1 MYNITINSSKEQ
13 KIKEKEVYLMEK
25 QTIATI
31 ATLTALGSVGTQVA
45 NANEVSTETAN
56 TTVTAHN
63 EAVTGEQVATAEVTA
78 TQTQKNVDEQE
89 AIVKQQEQNVVE
101 KTISEQNAS
110 KQVEGAEA
118 LVKDATPE
126 HIKNANDE
134 VSKLNS
140 DIEAKKSTV
149 AEKKHEVD
157 NATNKVATEKKS
169 VETAQNEAD
178 NAQSEVNDAKAKVK
192 QAQDN
197 LDGTGA
203 TEVIAKA
210 KQTQDKKEN
219 DEKKVA
225 TAEKTLETAKEED
238 QKRLDEIKDAEQV
251 VTTKK
256 NADNLAKN
264 TLEKVT
270 NEHTEAKNV
279 LADKK
284 ADFSKAEADLNATN
298 TLVVPAEY
306 IEALKAYKN
315 FDDLSEAGDKK
326 REEAEQRLKAMN
338 DKLVGLNKFNSN
350 ANDNGITLTLGSLTD
365 EQKME
370 LNFFAN
376 DLLNQIREAFG
387 TSKVTI
393 SKGAVNFA
401 DEVADRYVADNWDWD
416 KVISEGHD
424 KEAIKELAR
433 KNGLFEGQFYENM
446 NTLYGSRP
454 TVTMNRAKEMIYEAF
469 VDYLYNGME
478 WEHAGSVSGVTS
490 MEDKKQYMG
499 IALSSRKNATGVH
512 LITVAESLIR
522 EGSTFDKTAIN
533 NPNTK
538 EVIQAR
544 YDKAK
549 DELDKALAVFDK
561 TEKDLKDAQQDKE
574 QTDKEL
580 SLAEKTLEQKKAVK
594 VKTPEAQANLDKALD
609 DLVKSTNEN
618 ETAQKA
624 VRDLDA
630 DIKVKEANLQTAKDI
645 LSAKQTILNDKQAKL
660 DNELGKFAQAEKD
673 LEIAEK
679 GLETAQQDVET
690 AQQLLAEAQERVQ
703 NLESAPAKLAEAKL
717 GLETAQQ
724 ELAEAKNILKTEQGK
739 LAELKAKRDEAKTV
753 YETLKQRF
761 EIQEEAKKQVELERK
776 REELAKNGIQI
787 VPVVSTTGEVVD
799 YVAQTQTSVK
809 VDVQNGTKF
818 VDVANAGVLQTYEA
832 PKTISHKQL
841 PKTGTQESVLTFVG
855 MAMTLALGFGFQK
868 KKEGK

>member
-1 MYNITINSSKEQ
+1 MDK
-13 KIKEKEVYLMEK
+13 K

-31 ATLTALGSVGTQVA
+31 TTL
-45 NANEVSTETAN
+45 TAN
-56 TTVTAHN
+56 TTALEHKEVVS
-63 EAVTGEQVATAEVTA
+63 EEQVATAEVTA
-78 TQTQKNVDEQE
+78 TQTQKNVGEQE
-89 AIVKQQEQNVVE
+89 AIVKQQEQNVAE
-101 KTISEQNAS
+101 KTISEQNANE
-110 KQVEGAEA
+110 QVKGAEA
-118 LVKDATPE
+118 LAKDATPE
-126 HIKNANDE
+126 HIKNTKDE
-134 VSKLNS
+134 VSKINK
-140 DIEAKKSTV
+140 DIETKKSTV
-149 AEKKHEVD
+149 EEKKHEVD

-169 VETAQNEAD
+169 VETAQNEVN
-178 NAQSEVNDAKAKVK
+178 NAQSQVNDAKADVK

-203 TEVIAKA
+203 TEVIEKA
-210 KQTQDKKEN
+210 KQTQAKKEN

-225 TAEKTLETAKEED
+225 TAKETLKDAQKED
-238 QKRLDEIKDAEQV
+238 QKRSDEIKDAEQV
-251 VTTKK
+251 VATKK
-256 NADNLAKN
+256 NANDLAKN

-270 NEHTEAKNV
+270 NENTEAKNV

-338 DKLVGLNKFNSN
+338 SRLVGLNKFNSN
-350 ANDNGITLTLGSLTD
+350 ANDKGVTLTLGSLTD

-393 SKGAVNFA
+393 SKGAMDFA
-401 DEVADRYVADNWDWD
+401 DEVSDRYVSDNWDWD

-446 NTLYGSRP
+446 NTLYGGRP

-469 VDYLYNGME
+469 VDFLYNGME
-478 WEHAGSVSGVTS
+478 WEHAGSVSGLTS

-499 IALSSRKNATGVH
+499 ISLSSRKNATGVH

-538 EVIQAR
+538 EVIEAR
-544 YDKAK
+544 YEKAK
-549 DELDKALAVFDK
+549 NELDNALAVFDK
-561 TEKDLKDAQQDKE
+561 TETDLKDAQQDKE
-574 QTDKEL
+574 QSDKEL
-580 SLAEKTLEQKKAVK
+580 SLAEKTLDQKKAVK
-594 VKTPEAQANLDKALD
+594 VKTPEAQANLDKALE

-630 DIKVKEANLQTAKDI
+630 DIKVKEANLQKAKDI

-660 DNELGKFAQAEKD
+660 DNELGKLAQAEKD
-673 LEIAEK
+673 LKNAEK
-679 GLETAQQDVET
+679 GLETAKQDVET
-690 AQQLLAEAQERVQ
+690 AKQLLAETQERLKA
-703 NLESAPAKLAEAKL
+703 LESAPAKLAEAKK
-717 GLETAQQ
+717 GLETAKQ
-724 ELAEAKNILKTEQGK
+724 EFAEAKKLLETEQGK
-739 LAELKAKRDEAKTV
+739 LAELKAKRDEAKKV

-761 EIQEEAKKQVELERK
+761 ESQKEAKKQVELERK
-776 REELAKNGIQI
+776 RVELAKNGVQV
-787 VPVVSTTGEVVD
+787 VPVVSTTGNVVD
-799 YVAQTQTSVK
+799 YVAQNVAQTQTNVK
-809 VDVQNGTKF
+809 VAVQNGAKF
-818 VDVANAGVLQTYEA
+818 VDVVNEGVLQTYEA

-855 MAMTLALGFGFQK
+855 MAMTLGLGFGFQK

>member
-1 MYNITINSSKEQ
+1 MDK
-13 KIKEKEVYLMEK
+13 K

-45 NANEVSTETAN
+45 DANEVSVETAN
-56 TTVTAHN
+56 TTVLDQQGV
-63 EAVTGEQVATAEVTA
+63 VTEGQVATAEVTA

-89 AIVKQQEQNVVE
+89 AIVKQQEQNVAE

-110 KQVEGAEA
+110 EQVKGAEA

-126 HIKNANDE
+126 HIKNAKDE
-134 VSKLNS
+134 VSKIDN
-140 DIEAKKSTV
+140 DIETKKSTV
-149 AEKKHEVD
+149 EEKKHEVD

-169 VETAQNEAD
+169 VENAQNEVN
-178 NAQSEVNDAKAKVK
+178 NAQNEVNDAKAKVK
-192 QAQDN
+192 QAQET

-203 TEVIAKA
+203 KEIIETA
-210 KQTQDKKEN
+210 KQTQTKKEN
-219 DEKKVA
+219 DEKTVA
-225 TAEKTLETAKEED
+225 TAEKTLEEAKKED
-238 QKRLDEIKDAEQV
+238 QQRSDEIKGAEQV
-251 VTTKK
+251 VETKK
-256 NADNLAKN
+256 NANTLAKD
-264 TLEKVT
+264 TLEQVT
-270 NEHTEAKNV
+270 NENTEAKNV
-279 LADKK
+279 LDGKK
-284 ADFSKAEADLNATN
+284 ADFSKAEVDRNATN

-401 DEVADRYVADNWDWD
+401 DEVADRYVSDDWDWD

-469 VDYLYNGME
+469 VDFLYNGME

-499 IALSSRKNATGVH
+499 IALSSRKNATGIH

-544 YDKAK
+544 YEKAK
-549 DELDKALAVFDK
+549 DELDKALEVFDK
-561 TEKDLKDAQQDKE
+561 TEKELKDAQLNKE
-574 QTDKEL
+574 QSDKEL
-580 SLAEKTLEQKKAVK
+580 LLAEKTLDQKKAVK

-660 DNELGKFAQAEKD
+660 DNELGKLTQAEKD
-673 LEIAEK
+673 LKIAEK

-690 AQQLLAEAQERVQ
+690 AQQLLAEAQERVK

-724 ELAEAKNILKTEQGK
+724 ELAEAKNILETEQGK

-753 YETLKQRF
+753 YETLKQCF

-787 VPVVSTTGEVVD
+787 VPVVSTTGKVVD

>member
-13 KIKEKEVYLMEK
+13 KIKEKEVYLMDKK

-31 ATLTALGSVGTQVA
+31 TTLTALGSVGTQVA
-45 NANEVSTETAN
+45 NANEVSVETAN

-63 EAVTGEQVATAEVTA
+63 EVVTEGQVATAEVTA

-89 AIVKQQEQNVVE
+89 AIVKQQEQNVAE

-110 KQVEGAEA
+110 EQVKGAEA
-118 LVKDATPE
+118 LAKDATPE
-126 HIKNANDE
+126 HIKNAKDE
-134 VSKLNS
+134 VSKINN
-140 DIEAKKSTV
+140 DIETKNATV
-149 AEKKHEVD
+149 KEKQEQVD

-169 VETAQNEAD
+169 VETAQNEVN
-178 NAQSEVNDAKAKVK
+178 NAQSEVNDAKADVK

-203 TEVIAKA
+203 TEVIETA
-210 KQTQDKKEN
+210 KQTQAKKEN

-225 TAEKTLETAKEED
+225 TAKETLKDAQKED
-238 QKRLDEIKDAEQV
+238 QKRSDEIKDAEQV
-251 VTTKK
+251 VATKK
-256 NADNLAKN
+256 NANTLAKN

-270 NEHTEAKNV
+270 NENTGAKNI

-338 DKLVGLNKFNSN
+338 SRLVGLNKFNSN
-350 ANDNGITLTLGSLTD
+350 ANDKGVTLTLGSLTD

-393 SKGAVNFA
+393 SKGAMDFA
-401 DEVADRYVADNWDWD
+401 DEVSDRYVSDNWDWD

-446 NTLYGSRP
+446 NTLYGGRP

-469 VDYLYNGME
+469 VDFLYNGME
-478 WEHAGSVSGVTS
+478 WEHAGSVSGLTS

-499 IALSSRKNATGVH
+499 ISLSSRKNATGVH

-538 EVIQAR
+538 EVIQTR
-544 YDKAK
+544 YEKAK
-549 DELDKALAVFDK
+549 DGLDKALAVFDK
-561 TEKDLKDAQQDKE
+561 TEKDLKDAQQNKE
-574 QTDKEL
+574 QSDKEL
-580 SLAEKTLEQKKAVK
+580 SLAEKTLDQKKAVK

-630 DIKVKEANLQTAKDI
+630 DIKVKEANLKTAKDI

-660 DNELGKFAQAEKD
+660 DNELGKLAQAEKD
-673 LEIAEK
+673 LKNAEK
-679 GLETAQQDVET
+679 GLETAKQDVET
-690 AQQLLAEAQERVQ
+690 AKQLLAEAKERVKA
-703 NLESAPAKLAEAKL
+703 LESAPAKLAEAKQ
-717 GLETAQQ
+717 GLKTAQQ
-724 ELAEAKNILKTEQGK
+724 ELAEAKKLLETEQGK
-739 LAELKAKRDEAKTV
+739 LAELKAKHDKAKTV

-761 EIQEEAKKQVELERK
+761 ESQEEAKKQAELERK
-776 REELAKNGIQI
+776 REELAKNGIQV

-799 YVAQTQTSVK
+799 YVAQTSVK
-809 VDVQNGTKF
+809 VSVQNGAKF
-818 VDVANAGVLQTYEA
+818 VDVVNEGVLQTYEA

-841 PKTGTQESVLTFVG
+841 PKTGTTESVLTFVG

>member
-1 MYNITINSSKEQ
+1 MDK
-13 KIKEKEVYLMEK
+13 K

-31 ATLTALGSVGTQVA
+31 TTLTALGSVGTQVA
-45 NANEVSTETAN
+45 NANEVSVETAN
-56 TTVTAHN
+56 TTALEHKEVVS
-63 EAVTGEQVATAEVTA
+63 EEQVATAEVTA
-78 TQTQKNVDEQE
+78 TQTQKNVGEQE
-89 AIVKQQEQNVVE
+89 AIVKQQEQNVAE
-101 KTISEQNAS
+101 KTISEQNANE
-110 KQVEGAEA
+110 QVKGAEA
-118 LVKDATPE
+118 LAKDATPE
-126 HIKNANDE
+126 HIKNTKDE
-134 VSKLNS
+134 VSKINK
-140 DIEAKKSTV
+140 DIETKKSTV
-149 AEKKHEVD
+149 EEKKHEVD

-169 VETAQNEAD
+169 VETVQNEVN
-178 NAQSEVNDAKAKVK
+178 NAQSQVNDAKADVK

-203 TEVIAKA
+203 TEVIEKA
-210 KQTQDKKEN
+210 KQTQAKKEN
-219 DEKKVA
+219 DEKTVA
-225 TAEKTLETAKEED
+225 TAKETLKDAQKED
-238 QKRLDEIKDAEQV
+238 QKRSDEIKDAEQV
-251 VTTKK
+251 VATKK
-256 NADNLAKN
+256 NANDLAKN

-270 NEHTEAKNV
+270 NENTEAKNV

-338 DKLVGLNKFNSN
+338 SRLVGLNKFNSN
-350 ANDNGITLTLGSLTD
+350 ANDKGVTLTLGSLTD

-393 SKGAVNFA
+393 SKGAMDFA
-401 DEVADRYVADNWDWD
+401 DEVSDRYVSDNWDWD

-446 NTLYGSRP
+446 NTLYGGRP

-469 VDYLYNGME
+469 VDFLYNGME
-478 WEHAGSVSGVTS
+478 WEHAGSVSGLTS

-499 IALSSRKNATGVH
+499 ISLSSRKNATGVH

-538 EVIQAR
+538 EVIEAR
-544 YDKAK
+544 YEKAK
-549 DELDKALAVFDK
+549 NELDNALAVFDK
-561 TEKDLKDAQQDKE
+561 TETDLKDAQQDKE
-574 QTDKEL
+574 QSDKEL
-580 SLAEKTLEQKKAVK
+580 SLAEKTLDQKKAVK
-594 VKTPEAQANLDKALD
+594 VKTPEAQANLDKALE

-630 DIKVKEANLQTAKDI
+630 DIKVKEANLQKAKDI

-660 DNELGKFAQAEKD
+660 DNELGKLAQAEKE
-673 LEIAEK
+673 LKNAEK
-679 GLETAQQDVET
+679 GLETAKQDVET
-690 AQQLLAEAQERVQ
+690 AKQLLAETQERLKA
-703 NLESAPAKLAEAKL
+703 LESAPAKLAEAKK

-724 ELAEAKNILKTEQGK
+724 ELAEAKKLLETEQGK
-739 LAELKAKRDEAKTV
+739 LAELKAKRDEAKKV

-761 EIQEEAKKQVELERK
+761 ESQKEAKKQVELERK
-776 REELAKNGIQI
+776 RVELAKNGVQV
-787 VPVVSTTGEVVD
+787 VPVVSTTGNVVD
-799 YVAQTQTSVK
+799 YVAQNVTQTQTNVK
-809 VDVQNGTKF
+809 VAVQNGAKF
-818 VDVANAGVLQTYEA
+818 VDVVNEGVLQTYEA

-855 MAMTLALGFGFQK
+855 MAMTLGLGFGFQK

>member
-1 MYNITINSSKEQ
+1 MDK
-13 KIKEKEVYLMEK
+13 K

-45 NANEVSTETAN
+45 NANEVSFETAN
-56 TTVTAHN
+56 TTLTAHN
-63 EAVTGEQVATAEVTA
+63 EVVTEGQVATAEVTA

-89 AIVKQQEQNVVE
+89 KVVKQQEQNVAE
-101 KTISEQNAS
+101 KTISEQNANE
-110 KQVEGAEA
+110 QVKVAEA
-118 LVKDATPE
+118 LVKEATPDN
-126 HIKNANDE
+126 IKDAKEN
-134 VSKLNS
+134 VSNINN
-140 DIEAKKSTV
+140 DIETKNSTV
-149 AEKKHEVD
+149 EEKQHGVEK
-157 NATNKVATEKKS
+157 ATDKVATAKKS
-169 VETAQNEAD
+169 VETAQSEVN
-178 NAQSEVNDAKAKVK
+178 NAQSEVKDAKADVK

-203 TEVIAKA
+203 TEVIEKA
-210 KQTQDKKEN
+210 KQTQVKKEN

-225 TAEKTLETAKEED
+225 TAEKTLEEAKKED
-238 QKRLDEIKDAEQV
+238 QKRLDEIKEAEQV
-251 VTTKK
+251 VATKK
-256 NADNLAKN
+256 NANTLAKN

-270 NEHTEAKNV
+270 NENTGAKNV

-284 ADFSKAEADLNATN
+284 ADFSKAEADFNATN

-315 FDDLSEAGDKK
+315 FDDLSEAGNKK

-338 DKLVGLNKFNSN
+338 SRLVGLNKFNSN
-350 ANDNGITLTLGSLTD
+350 ANDKGITLTLGSLTD

-393 SKGAVNFA
+393 SKGAMNFA
-401 DEVADRYVADNWDWD
+401 DEVSDRYVSDNWDWD

-446 NTLYGSRP
+446 NTLYGGRP

-469 VDYLYNGME
+469 VDFLYNGME

-499 IALSSRKNATGVH
+499 IALSSRKNATGIH

-538 EVIQAR
+538 VAIQAR
-544 YDKAK
+544 YEKAK
-549 DELDKALAVFDK
+549 NELNQALEVFNK
-561 TEKDLKDAQQDKE
+561 TAKDLKDAQQDKE
-574 QTDKEL
+574 QSDKEL
-580 SLAEKTLEQKKAVK
+580 SLAEKTLAQKNDVK
-594 VKTPEAQANLDKALD
+594 VKTPEAQAILDKAMD
-609 DLVKSTNEN
+609 DLVESTKEN

-630 DIKVKEANLQTAKDI
+630 DIKVKEANLKTAKDI
-645 LSAKQTILNDKQAKL
+645 LSTKQTILNDKQTKL
-660 DNELGKFAQAEKD
+660 DDELGKLAQ
-673 LEIAEK
+673 AEK
-679 GLETAQQDVET
+679 GLEKAEKELEVAKQDIET
-690 AQQLLAEAQERVQ
+690 AQQLLAEAKERVKT
-703 NLESAPAKLAEAKL
+703 LESAPAKLAEAKL

-724 ELAEAKNILKTEQGK
+724 ELAEAKNLLETEQAK
-739 LAELKAKRDEAKTV
+739 LAELTAKRDEAKTT
-753 YETLKQRF
+753 YEMLKQRF
-761 EIQEEAKKQVELERK
+761 ESQEEAKKQAELERK
-776 REELAKNGIQI
+776 YEELTKNGIPV
-787 VPVVSTTGEVVD
+787 VPVVSSTGNVVN

-809 VDVQNGTKF
+809 VDVQNGAKF
-818 VDVANAGVLQTYEA
+818 IDVVSAGVLQTYEA
-832 PKTISHKQL
+832 PKAISHKQL
-841 PKTGTQESVLTFVG
+841 PATGTKESVLTFVG
-855 MAMTLALGFGFQK
+855 LAMMGALGFGFQK

>member
-1 MYNITINSSKEQ
+1 MDK
-13 KIKEKEVYLMEK
+13 K

-31 ATLTALGSVGTQVA
+31 TTLTALGSVGTQVA
-45 NANEVSTETAN
+45 NANEVSVETAN

-89 AIVKQQEQNVVE
+89 AIVKQQEQNVTK
-101 KTISEQNAS
+101 KTISEQNANE
-110 KQVEGAEA
+110 QVKGAEA

-126 HIKNANDE
+126 HIKNAKDE
-134 VSKLNS
+134 VSKLNN
-140 DIEAKKSTV
+140 ELETKNATV
-149 AEKKHEVD
+149 KEKKDKVD
-157 NATNKVATEKKS
+157 SATDKVATEKKS
-169 VETAQNEAD
+169 VETAQNEVN
-178 NAQSEVNDAKAKVK
+178 NAQNEVNDAKAKVK
-192 QAQDN
+192 QAQET

-203 TEVIAKA
+203 KEIIETA
-210 KQTQDKKEN
+210 KQTQAKKVN

-225 TAEKTLETAKEED
+225 TAKQELTDAQKED
-238 QKRLDEIKDAEQV
+238 QQRSDEIKDAEQV
-251 VTTKK
+251 VATKK
-256 NADNLAKN
+256 NANDLAKN

-270 NEHTEAKNV
+270 NENTEAKNV

-544 YDKAK
+544 YNKAK

-561 TEKDLKDAQQDKE
+561 TETDLKNAQQNKE
-574 QTDKEL
+574 QSDKEL
-580 SLAEKTLEQKKAVK
+580 SLAEKTLAQKKAVK

-630 DIKVKEANLQTAKDI
+630 DVKVKEANLQTAKDI

-660 DNELGKFAQAEKD
+660 ETEQGKLVQAEKD
-673 LEIAEK
+673 LKTAEK

-690 AQQLLAEAQERVQ
+690 AKQLIAEAKDRVKA
-703 NLESAPAKLAEAKL
+703 LESAPAKLAEAKK

-724 ELAEAKNILKTEQGK
+724 ELAEAKKLLETEQGK

-761 EIQEEAKKQVELERK
+761 ESQEEAKKQVELERK
-776 REELAKNGIQI
+776 REELAKQGIQT
-787 VPVVSTTGEVVD
+787 VPVVSTTGNVVD
-799 YVAQTQTSVK
+799 YVTQNVAQTQTKTQTNVK
-809 VDVQNGTKF
+809 VEVQNGAKF
-818 VDVANAGVLQTYEA
+818 VDVVNEGVLQTYEA

>member
-1 MYNITINSSKEQ
+1 MDK
-13 KIKEKEVYLMEK
+13 K

-31 ATLTALGSVGTQVA
+31 TTLTALGSVGTQVA
-45 NANEVSTETAN
+45 NANEVSVETAN

-63 EAVTGEQVATAEVTA
+63 EVVTEGQVATAEVTA

-89 AIVKQQEQNVVE
+89 AIVKQQEQNVTE

-110 KQVEGAEA
+110 EQVKGAEA
-118 LVKDATPE
+118 LAKDATPE
-126 HIKNANDE
+126 HIKNAKDE
-134 VSKLNS
+134 VSKLNN
-140 DIEAKKSTV
+140 DIETKKSTV
-149 AEKKHEVD
+149 EEKKHEVD

-169 VETAQNEAD
+169 VETAQNEVN
-178 NAQSEVNDAKAKVK
+178 NAQSEVNDAKADVK

-203 TEVIAKA
+203 TEVIETA
-210 KQTQDKKEN
+210 KQTQAKKVN

-225 TAEKTLETAKEED
+225 TAKETLKDAQKED
-238 QKRLDEIKDAEQV
+238 QQRADEIKDAEQV
-251 VTTKK
+251 VATKK
-256 NADNLAKN
+256 NANDLAKN

-270 NEHTEAKNV
+270 NENTEAKNV

-284 ADFSKAEADLNATN
+284 ADFSKAEADFNATN

-338 DKLVGLNKFNSN
+338 SRLVGLNKFNSN
-350 ANDNGITLTLGSLTD
+350 ANDKGVTLTLGSLTD

-401 DEVADRYVADNWDWD
+401 DEVADRYVSDNWDWD

-446 NTLYGSRP
+446 NTLYGGRP

-469 VDYLYNGME
+469 VDFLYNGME

-538 EVIQAR
+538 EVIKAR
-544 YDKAK
+544 YEKAK
-549 DELDKALAVFDK
+549 DERDKALAVFDK
-561 TEKDLKDAQQDKE
+561 TEKDLKDAQRNKE
-574 QTDKEL
+574 QSDKEL
-580 SLAEKTLEQKKAVK
+580 SLAEKTLDQKKAVK
-594 VKTPEAQANLDKALD
+594 VKTPEAQANLDKALE

-630 DIKVKEANLQTAKDI
+630 DIKVKEANLQKAKDI

-660 DNELGKFAQAEKD
+660 DNELGKLAQAEKD
-673 LEIAEK
+673 LKNAEK
-679 GLETAQQDVET
+679 GLETAKQDVET
-690 AQQLLAEAQERVQ
+690 AKQLLAETQERLKA
-703 NLESAPAKLAEAKL
+703 LESAPAKLEEAKL
-717 GLETAQQ
+717 GLKTAQQ
-724 ELAEAKNILKTEQGK
+724 ELAETKKLLETEQGK

-761 EIQEEAKKQVELERK
+761 ESQEEAKKQAELERK
-776 REELAKNGIQI
+776 REELAKNGIQV
-787 VPVVSTTGEVVD
+787 VPVVSATGKVVD

-809 VDVQNGTKF
+809 VDVQNGAKF
-818 VDVANAGVLQTYEA
+818 VDVVNAGVLQTYEA

>member
-1 MYNITINSSKEQ
+1 MDK
-13 KIKEKEVYLMEK
+13 K

-45 NANEVSTETAN
+45 DANEVSVETAN
-56 TTVTAHN
+56 TTVLDQQGVIT
-63 EAVTGEQVATAEVTA
+63 EGQIATAEVTA

-89 AIVKQQEQNVVE
+89 VIVKKQEQNVAE

-118 LVKDATPE
+118 LVEESTPDN
-126 HIKNANDE
+126 IKNANDE

-149 AEKKHEVD
+149 AEKKYEVD
-157 NATNKVATEKKS
+157 NATNKVATKKKS
-169 VETAQNEAD
+169 VETAQNEVD

-210 KQTQDKKEN
+210 KQTQEKKAD

-225 TAEKTLETAKEED
+225 TAEQELADAQKED
-238 QKRLDEIKDAEQV
+238 QKRSDEIKDAEQV

-256 NADNLAKN
+256 NANDQAKD
-264 TLEKVT
+264 TLDKVT
-270 NEHTEAKNV
+270 NENTEAKNV

-284 ADFSKAEADLNATN
+284 ADFSKAEADLKATN

-338 DKLVGLNKFNSN
+338 DRLVGLNKFNSN

-401 DEVADRYVADNWDWD
+401 DEISDRYVSDNWDWD

-446 NTLYGSRP
+446 NTIYGSRP

-594 VKTPEAQANLDKALD
+594 VKTPEAQANLDKSLD

-660 DNELGKFAQAEKD
+660 DNELAKLEQAEKD
-673 LEIAEK
+673 LKIAEK

-690 AQQLLAEAQERVQ
+690 AQQLLTEAKERVKA
-703 NLESAPAKLAEAKL
+703 LESAPAKLTEAKQT
-717 GLETAQQ
+717 LETAQQ
-724 ELAEAKNILKTEQGK
+724 ELAEAKKLLETEQGK

-761 EIQEEAKKQVELERK
+761 ESQEEAKKQVELERK
-776 REELAKNGIQI
+776 REELAKNGIQV
-787 VPVVSTTGEVVD
+787 VPVVSTTGKVVD

-841 PKTGTQESVLTFVG
+841 PKAGTQESVLTFVG